1 MRPRARWRDPRLGD
15 PKELELPQ
23 GRLRYFELG
32 SGPPVVFVHGLFVNA
47 NLWRKVIPA
56 LSRECRCVV
65 LDLPFGSHALPMRPE
80 ADLSERGVVD
90 LIAGAIEE
98 LGLDAVTLVGMD
110 TGGAICQFIV
120 TQRPERIGR
129 LVLASCDYRDNFP
142 PRIFTHLK
150 LLPRGEPL
158 VPLLFARF
166 RLRPPGRLP
175 YAFGLLSHRQ
185 VERAAE
191 DTYALPGLEDR
202 GVRRDVG
209 KAVAIFDKRRL
220 NEAADRL
227 HGFDRPAL
235 IAWSRDDRVFPPKH
249 AERLAADLSNARVEW
264 IDGARALSMEPPPER
279 PAEAIADFV
288 RDSTSVEPVRQ
299 AEAPER
305 SL

>member
-110 TGGAICQFIV
+110 TGGAICQFV
-120 TQRPERIGR
+120 ATQRPERIGR
-129 LVLASCDYRDNFP
+129 LVLTSCDYRDNFP
-142 PRIFTHLK
+142 PRMFTHLK
-150 LLPRGEPL
+150 LIPRLPDWQR
-158 VPLLFARF
+158 VLFAPF
-166 RLRPPGRLP
+166 RLRAVRRLP
-175 YAFGLLSHRQ
+175 VGLGWLVHRQ
-185 VERAAE
+185 VDRATE
-191 DTYALPGLEDR
+191 DSWILPALEDR
-202 GVRRDVG
+202 
-209 KAVAIFDKRRL
+209 AILADTKRFLRVFDRRL
-220 NEAADRL
+220 LNRTADL
-227 HGFDRPAL
+227 LATFEGPAL
-235 IAWSRDDRVFPPKH
+235 IAWSADDRVFPV
-249 AERLAADLSNARVEW
+249 ADGRRVATELRDARFEL
-264 IDGARALSMEPPPER
+264 IESARTFSMEDQPE
-279 PAEAIADFV
+279 
-288 RDSTSVEPVRQ
+288 
-299 AEAPER
+299 
-305 SL
+305 